1 MRTAFQPKHLLNV
14 FLVQVFVLLQISA
27 APSPIIK
34 FPGDEKPKTDKEIA
48 LHYLNKFYGCPQD
61 RCNLMVLKDTLKT
74 MQKFFSL
81 PETGEI
87 DQKTVEVMKKPRCGV
102 PDVANY
108 NFFARKPKWEK
119 TGITYRILG
128 HTPDLDEEVVDDA
141 FARAFQVWSNV
152 TPLKFTRIMD
162 GEADIMINFGRWEHG
177 DGYPFDGKDGLL
189 AHAFAPGPGVG
200 GDSHFD
206 DDEHWTL
213 GEGQV
218 VKVKYGSADGEF
230 CKFPFLFLGK
240 EYNTCTAEG
249 RDDGFLWCSTTYN
262 FDDDAK
268 YGFCPHEPM
277 STVGGNADGSP
288 CVYPFTFLGKTYDSC
303 TSEGR
308 SDGKM
313 WCATTSSYDDDRK
326 WGFCPDQ
333 GYSLFLVAAHE
344 FGHALGLE
352 HSHDPG
358 ALMAPMYTY
367 TKNFRLSN
375 DDIKGIQEL
384 YGAPT
389 DKPLP
394 PTQGPV
400 TPMDLCQE
408 DIAYD
413 GVAQIRGETFF
424 FKDRMPQRV
433 FALPRQESLFPP
445 AVLNPFVQ
453 EIQLTTAD
461 KIRLLLVGSVLVPL
475 RVLCLT
481 VLLVLSWPLAAIAT
495 LCGPNKG
502 TRQPI
507 KGWRRCLGHAVVSCA
522 GRAFFFFMGFRV
534 TVKGKRVSSKE
545 APILAVAPHSSFFDG
560 IVCVIAGLPSTVSR
574 SENLATP
581 VFGRFLRCLQPV
593 LVSRLDPDSRKNTIL
608 EIERRATSCGE
619 WPQAPLYLEFQCSQC
634 CSDIQTATLTMQPP
648 RATASEDNVSLGSVQ
663 ASLQAPG
670 QTTEVAGAQREI
682 LLLTL
687 SQLYTNVEVEFL
699 PPHIPTEEEKQLPSL
714 FAHRVRDTMATA
726 LGVPV
731 TDHTYED
738 CRLMISAGE
747 LTLPMEAGLVEF
759 TKISRKLNLK
769 WDNIKKEL
777 EGFAAIANESKGG
790 RIGIEEF
797 AKFLKLPISPAL
809 NELFTLFDRNGDGTV
824 DFREYVIGL
833 TVLCR
838 PANTKGT
845 IQMLFKLF
853 DVDDDG
859 RITQEE
865 FTSLLRS
872 SLGVPD
878 LDVTKL
884 FQDIDADSSGKITYT
899 EFEDFALKHPEYSK
913 LFTTYLE
920 LQRHH
925 ALHSGDTDPAAA
937 PPTNTVSPEAEDR
950 ASDKKED

>member
-1 MRTAFQPKHLLNV
+1 
-14 FLVQVFVLLQISA
+14 
-27 APSPIIK
+27 
-34 FPGDEKPKTDKEIA
+34 
-48 LHYLNKFYGCPQD
+48 
-61 RCNLMVLKDTLKT
+61 
-74 MQKFFSL
+74 
-81 PETGEI
+81 
-87 DQKTVEVMKKPRCGV
+87 
-102 PDVANY
+102 
-108 NFFARKPKWEK
+108 
-119 TGITYRILG
+119 
-128 HTPDLDEEVVDDA
+128 
-141 FARAFQVWSNV
+141 
-152 TPLKFTRIMD
+152 
-162 GEADIMINFGRWEHG
+162 
-177 DGYPFDGKDGLL
+177 
-189 AHAFAPGPGVG
+189 
-200 GDSHFD
+200 
-206 DDEHWTL
+206 
-213 GEGQV
+213 
-218 VKVKYGSADGEF
+218 
-230 CKFPFLFLGK
+230 
-240 EYNTCTAEG
+240 
-249 RDDGFLWCSTTYN
+249 
-262 FDDDAK
+262 
-268 YGFCPHEPM
+268 
-277 STVGGNADGSP
+277 
-288 CVYPFTFLGKTYDSC
+288 
-303 TSEGR
+303 
-308 SDGKM
+308 
-313 WCATTSSYDDDRK
+313 
-326 WGFCPDQ
+326 
-333 GYSLFLVAAHE
+333 
-344 FGHALGLE
+344 
-352 HSHDPG
+352 
-358 ALMAPMYTY
+358 
-367 TKNFRLSN
+367 
-375 DDIKGIQEL
+375 
-384 YGAPT
+384 
-389 DKPLP
+389 
-394 PTQGPV
+394 
-400 TPMDLCQE
+400 
-408 DIAYD
+408 
-413 GVAQIRGETFF
+413 
-424 FKDRMPQRV
+424 MPQRV

-453 EIQLTTAD
+453 EVHLTTAD

-495 LCGPNKG
+495 LCGPTKG

-522 GRAFFFFMGFRV
+522 GRAFFFFMGFRM

-619 WPQAPLYLEFQCSQC
+619 WPQVLIFPEGTCTNRSCLITFKQGAFIPGVPV
-634 CSDIQTATLTMQPP
+634 QPVLLRYP
-648 RATASEDNVSLGSVQ
+648 NRHDTVTWTWQGYKARD
-663 ASLQAPG
+663 
-670 QTTEVAGAQREI
+670 I

-699 PPHIPTEEEKQLPSL
+699 PPHVPTEEEKQLPSL
-714 FAHRVRDTMATA
+714 FANRVRDTMATA

-884 FQDIDADSSGKITYT
+884 FQDIDADGSGKITYT
-899 EFEDFALKHPEYSK
+899 EFEDFALKHPEYGK

-937 PPTNTVSPEAEDR
+937 PPTNTVSPEAEDS